1 MAIDPLSAS
10 KAYLEAARTAQGL
23 GASPGGAGQA
33 AGVDG
38 NEFSHLIGNVLREAQ
53 SAGRNAEAQGLAALS
68 GRADVVDVV
77 TAVSAAEASLE
88 TVLAVRDQ
96 VIQAYQEILRMP
108 I

>member
-10 KAYLEAARTAQGL
+10 KAYLEAARAAQGL
-23 GASPGGAGQA
+23 ASSSGQARDGASLE
-33 AGVDG
+33 DS
-38 NEFSHLIGNVLREAQ
+38 EFSHLIGNVLREAQ
-53 SAGRNAEAQGLAALS
+53 STGRNAEAQGLAALS

>member
-1 MAIDPLSAS
+1 MAVDPLSAS
-10 KAYLEAARTAQGL
+10 KAYLEAARAAQGL
-23 GASPGGAGQA
+23 ISSPGGAGE
-33 AGVDG
+33 AGALSG
-38 NEFSHLIGNVLREAQ
+38 NEFTHLISNVLKEAQ
-53 SAGRNAEAQGLAALS
+53 SAGRNAEAQGLAAIS

-77 TAVSAAEASLE
+77 TAVSAAESSLE

>member
-10 KAYLEAARTAQGL
+10 KAYLEAARSAQGL
-23 GASPGGAGQA
+23 AGAPGGAGEG
-33 AGVDG
+33 AGLDG
-38 NEFSHLIGNVLREAQ
+38 GEFTNLIGNVLKQAQ
-53 SAGRNAEAQGLAALS
+53 SAGRHAEAQGLAAIS

-77 TAVSAAEASLE
+77 TAVSAAEATLE